1 MTPMLGSLGG
11 VPFYLQNDWGETG
24 IHWIT
29 ALGHVAIHPEGT
41 AYLGCRQSILEEK
54 SSLQNAGFETF

>member
-11 VPFYLQNDWGETG
+11 VPFYIQNAWGETG

-41 AYLGCRQSILEEK
+41 AYLGCRQSIP
-54 SSLQNAGFETF
+54 